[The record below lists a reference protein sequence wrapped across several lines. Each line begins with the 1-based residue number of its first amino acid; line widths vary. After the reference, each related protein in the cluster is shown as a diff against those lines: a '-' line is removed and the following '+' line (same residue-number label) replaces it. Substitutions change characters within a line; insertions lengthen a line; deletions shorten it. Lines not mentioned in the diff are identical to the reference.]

1 MAFGKG
7 NEIWRMAEC
16 PGRPKKFDSPEALWE
31 KCVGYFDW
39 VNDNPFIEH
48 KATQFQGVQVDM
60 HNELQRPMTK
70 EGLAIFLGI
79 HYSTWMEW
87 AKPESEFSEVVKHA
101 DQIIYDNKFS
111 GATAGFFNSNIIARD
126 LGLSDKKDLTSSDG
140 SLSPIDSSNAVIEA
154 LARKHKND
162 S

>member
-7 NEIWRMAEC
+7 NEIWRMAVN
-16 PGRPKKFDSPEALWE
+16 PGRPRKYGTTDELWN
-31 KCVGYFDW
+31 KCVEYFDW

-70 EGLAIFLGI
+70 EGLTIFVGI
-79 HYSTWMEW
+79 THETWLQYG
-87 AKPESEFSEVVKHA
+87 KPEHEFSEVVKQVN
-101 DQIIYDNKFS
+101 QIIYDNKFS

-126 LGLSDKKDLTSSDG
+126 LGLADKKDHASSDG
-140 SLSPIDSSNAVIEA
+140 TMSPIDSSSAVIAA
-154 LARKHKND
+154 LSRKHNK
-162 S
+162 